1 MAKNQEVLNNVTNKD
16 AAAVIL
22 YTAEQATQCA
32 LDTIQVLG
40 GNGYINEY
48 ELKKIFNHFIDVG
61 LPTKDNNM
69 YNSEIF
75 TIIQKD
81 KKNLR
86 NDINL
91 ILLKKIGKAHFS
103 RGNSIKKIKKNIY

>member
-1 MAKNQEVLNNVTNKD
+1 
-16 AAAVIL
+16 
-22 YTAEQATQCA
+22 
-32 LDTIQVLG
+32 
-40 GNGYINEY
+40 
-48 ELKKIFNHFIDVG
+48 
-61 LPTKDNNM
+61 M
-69 YNSEIF
+69 YNSKIF

-103 RGNSIKKIKKNIY
+103 RGNNIKKIKKNIY